1 MSAEELAAATDSLS
15 QGAKGFLAGQ
25 HRRTN
30 QLKLHLEQ
38 TSDFSII
45 PREFFGGQVIF
56 NFFLIAAYLNA

>member
-25 HRRTN
+25 HTTKN
-30 QLKLHLEQ
+30 QLKLHPEK
-38 TSDFSII
+38 TSDFLTI

-56 NFFLIAAYLNA
+56 NFFFFNCSLP